1 MYIKT
6 KKMKKKIILIIII
19 SIIGLTITA
28 LCIQTILK
36 YNIIDRLI
44 IAGKDI
50 AKNEVTTTLS
60 NFERPGFKYSWEN
73 SANTIV
79 TSNDDLGRNFII
91 SGSRLIN
98 RPGNNIIYSIPQNTE
113 NNQIQSFVLTFT
125 TEFGADTI
133 SAGMLL
139 RLKKEGDILQG
150 YMLSFNNKEEDF
162 KNFSWYDEC
171 GGKNVAVWKF
181 TYNIK
186 EGEDVEQITEN
197 WANGD
202 YSNGIQKTLIKAV
215 DYNFSITENY
225 IVTSTPDQ
233 IIFQDAEYSYPDP
246 GEDGSLYQNITKID
260 ISSDNDIGDG
270 YGFFINY
277 ANINNGTDFS
287 RTGALEVQIFNSY
300 ITQL

>member
-60 NFERPGFKYSWEN
+60 NFERPGCKYAWKN
-73 SANTIV
+73 SANTRV

-139 RLKKEGDILQG
+139 RLKKEGAILQG